1 VSSKQLFAPPEIPSK
16 YDVIPIHAS
25 DISAFMTCRRRWD
38 WTSPSRNNLRR
49 RVELYGVNPNLW
61 FGTGIH
67 YALERFYSPLLKRDP
82 VEVFSTWFAMQWEG
96 GFIPVG
102 EDENLQLEQSYD
114 LDPIATDSGWEVR
127 GLRDLL
133 PSPDEDE
140 WLGYRDMGIGMM
152 EFYKDYAAREDDFE
166 VIAAESNFS
175 VPLDFEAVDIRT
187 NSPNFGEKLEVHLRG
202 KRDAILYYPDRKDPR
217 TQFGI
222 HDYKTA
228 SHIDENYF
236 LKLENDPQCTT
247 YIVAS
252 CKEAEQH
259 DLPWTTIQ
267 DVLYTALKKGYPK
280 PPTMTTRGFPSVNRA
295 EETTTAQMFVDCVKN
310 EGLIDWFHNDIKA
323 QGYYEWLLEE
333 GDKVFIQRDR
343 AVRNP
348 HQIKVAYDELVM
360 VAKEMVDPD
369 VNIYKHPSGSFTCT
383 KCAFRAP
390 CLSKDDG
397 SDWEEML
404 VQGFE
409 INRDR

>member
-1 VSSKQLFAPPEIPSK
+1 MSGTQLLAPPEIPNK
-16 YDVIPIHAS
+16 YDIIPIHAS

-38 WTSPSRNNLRR
+38 WSSPSRNNLRR
-49 RVELYGVNPNLW
+49 RVELYGITPALW

-67 YALERFYSPLLKRDP
+67 YALERYYSPLLKRDP
-82 VEVFSTWFAMQWEG
+82 AETFSTWFSMQWEG

-102 EDENLQLEQSYD
+102 GDEHLQLEQSYD
-114 LDPIATDSGWEVR
+114 LQPLAMDNGWQVQ

-140 WLGYRDMGIGMM
+140 FMGYRELGIGMM
-152 EFYKDYAAREDDFE
+152 EFYKTYAEREDDFE

-175 VPLDFEAVDIRT
+175 IPLGFEAIDVREESE
-187 NSPNFGEKLEVHLRG
+187 NYGKSVEVHLRG

-217 TQFGI
+217 TQYGI

-228 SHIDENYF
+228 GKVDEDYF

-252 CKEAEQH
+252 VKEAEIH
-259 DLPWTTIQ
+259 DLPWKTIQ
-267 DVLYTALKKGYPK
+267 DVLYTALRKVYPK
-280 PPTMTTRGFPSVNRA
+280 PPSFTTRGFPSLNRS
-295 EETTTAQMFVDCVKN
+295 EESTTAQMFSDSVK
-310 EGLIDWFHNDIKA
+310 ESGLIDWFHNDAKA
-323 QGYYEWLLEE
+323 QGYYEYLLEE
-333 GDKVFIQRDR
+333 GDRVFIQRDH

-348 HQIKVAYDELVM
+348 HQIKVAFEELIM
-360 VAKEMVDPD
+360 VAKEMVDPK
-369 VNIYKHPSGSFTCT
+369 VNVYKHPSGSFTCT

-397 SDWEEML
+397 SDWKEML
-404 VQGFE
+404 VQGYE
-409 INRDR
+409 LNRDR